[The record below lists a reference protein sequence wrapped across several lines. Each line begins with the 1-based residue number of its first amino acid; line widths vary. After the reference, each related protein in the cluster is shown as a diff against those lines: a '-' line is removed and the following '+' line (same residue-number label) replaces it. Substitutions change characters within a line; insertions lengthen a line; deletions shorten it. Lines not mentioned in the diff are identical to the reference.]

1 MESLSKN
8 KIKLVR
14 SLQRKKFRDEYGL
27 FVLEGHKSVT
37 EALNHYPELIEFLVS
52 SDDSNMLTENH
63 YFLAESEINE
73 ISGLSSGAQWLAVV
87 KKPKIQ
93 SINKQHIVVID
104 GIQDPGNLGTIIRSC
119 DWFGMTEII
128 CSKDTVDCY
137 NRKTVQAT
145 MGSIFRVKVEYV
157 DLKRYLESYHH
168 PIYGALMEGENIFKS
183 EVQNKGALVFGNEG
197 NGIREDI
204 QKLITHPIHIPGKG
218 NAESLNVAIAAGI
231 VISEFSK
238 RSML

>member
-27 FVLEGHKSVT
+27 FVLEGYKSVT

-93 SINKQHIVVID
+93 SIN
-104 GIQDPGNLGTIIRSC
+104 N
-119 DWFGMTEII
+119 
-128 CSKDTVDCY
+128 
-137 NRKTVQAT
+137 
-145 MGSIFRVKVEYV
+145 
-157 DLKRYLESYHH
+157 
-168 PIYGALMEGENIFKS
+168 
-183 EVQNKGALVFGNEG
+183 
-197 NGIREDI
+197 
-204 QKLITHPIHIPGKG
+204 
-218 NAESLNVAIAAGI
+218 
-231 VISEFSK
+231 
-238 RSML
+238 